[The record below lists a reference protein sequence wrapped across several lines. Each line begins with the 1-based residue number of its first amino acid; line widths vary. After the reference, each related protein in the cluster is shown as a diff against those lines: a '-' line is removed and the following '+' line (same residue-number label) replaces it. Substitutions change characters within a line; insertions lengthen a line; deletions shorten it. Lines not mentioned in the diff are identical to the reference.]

1 MTRKRRRLWVVLAC
15 VAGLGSATALGLN
28 AFSDNLVFFVAPS
41 DLHAHVAGASA
52 GRTLRLGGLVETG
65 SIRRGSEG
73 GRPVAQFRIT
83 DGQAA
88 VDVTYS
94 GILPDLFREG
104 QGAVTLGTLQADG
117 SFRAQEVL
125 AKHDETY
132 MPRDVAEALKK
143 SGQWRP
149 EQGPPPPAATWN
161 TLEPSRRAGEP
172 GRRAGDIGPRTGG

>member
-1 MTRKRRRLWVVLAC
+1 MTRKKRRLWVVIAC
-15 VAGLGSATALGLN
+15 LVGLGSATALGLN

-41 DLHAHVAGASA
+41 DLHAHAAGP

-65 SIRRGSEG
+65 SIKRGDERG
-73 GRPVAQFRIT
+73 HPVAQFRIT
-83 DGQAA
+83 DGRAA

-104 QGAVTLGTLQADG
+104 QGAVTLGVLQADG
-117 SFRAQEVL
+117 TFRAAEVL

-132 MPRDVAEALKK
+132 MPKDVAEALKRT
-143 SGQWRP
+143 GQWRP

-161 TLEPSRRAGEP
+161 TLEPIIKAGAK
-172 GRRAGDIGPRTGG
+172 AGG

>member
-1 MTRKRRRLWVVLAC
+1 MTRKRRRMWLVLAC
-15 VAGLGSATALGLN
+15 MAGLGSATALGLN

-41 DLHAHVAGASA
+41 DLHAHAAGPGATL
-52 GRTLRLGGLVETG
+52 GRTLRLGGLVEAG
-65 SIRRGSEG
+65 SVRRGTEG
-73 GRPVAQFRIT
+73 GHPVARFRIT
-83 DGQAA
+83 DGLAA
-88 VDVTYS
+88 VDVSYA

-117 SFRAQEVL
+117 TFRAQEVL

-143 SGQWRP
+143 SGQWKP

-161 TLEPSRRAGEP
+161 TLEPKGRAG
-172 GRRAGDIGPRTGG
+172 AS